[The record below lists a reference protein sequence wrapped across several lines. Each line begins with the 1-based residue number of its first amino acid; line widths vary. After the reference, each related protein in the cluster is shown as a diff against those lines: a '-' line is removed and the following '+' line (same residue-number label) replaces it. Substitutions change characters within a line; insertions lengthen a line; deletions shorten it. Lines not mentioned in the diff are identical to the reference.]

1 MSKDEFTGRLKLC
14 NDVSRRHR
22 ATPTQGLFEDL
33 AIVWLSANS
42 KTKPEG

>member
-22 ATPTQGLFEDL
+22 ATPTQGLFEYS
-33 AIVWLSANS
+33 AIVSWSADN